1 MDIQKVRLMKILYA
15 LNNTVLQYLMENFI
29 MTIGNRRLMCIWY
42 QFIHS
47 NGIHFLSCNWNQSI
61 ANKRAARKT
70 VSGSFLSLTNIG
82 CIKKKFPLLVSSRL
96 GYVIYLYLHILNTTF
111 GNFTCFFFAT
121 ILSLFCTFQST
132 TLLAYMNMYDKCYE
146 ISWFKLF
153 TCYHVNDNY
162 KLEITFWICLELSET
177 SRFTMKK

>member
-1 MDIQKVRLMKILYA
+1 MFALKI
-15 LNNTVLQYLMENFI
+15 TVLQYLMENFI
-29 MTIGNRRLMCIWY
+29 MTIANKSFSYRMYGIWNSKYRKMLWMCISY

-70 VSGSFLSLTNIG
+70 VSCSFLSLTNIR

-132 TLLAYMNMYDKCYE
+132 TLLAYMN
-146 ISWFKLF
+146 
-153 TCYHVNDNY
+153 T
-162 KLEITFWICLELSET
+162 
-177 SRFTMKK
+177 

>member
-1 MDIQKVRLMKILYA
+1 
-15 LNNTVLQYLMENFI
+15 
-29 MTIGNRRLMCIWY
+29 MTIGNRWFSYRIYGIRKMFWMCIWY

-162 KLEITFWICLELSET
+162 KLEITFWICLEFRRIIKTIRSD
-177 SRFTMKK
+177 